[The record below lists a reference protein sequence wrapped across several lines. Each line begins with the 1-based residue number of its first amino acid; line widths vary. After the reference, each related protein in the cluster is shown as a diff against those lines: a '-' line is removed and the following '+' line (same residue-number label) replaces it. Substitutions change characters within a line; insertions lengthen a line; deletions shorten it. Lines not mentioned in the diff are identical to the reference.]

1 MVDIV
6 DSATRSR
13 MMANIK
19 GKNTKPELLIRS
31 LLHAQGFRFRI
42 HRKDLP
48 GKPDIVLPK
57 YKAIIFIHGCF
68 WHGHEN
74 CRLFKLPASRTEFW
88 EAKIFKN
95 QENDLKAKEL
105 LLNSGWRICT
115 IWECAIRQ
123 SKKDP
128 VALVDLLTTWLKSSA
143 AYLEIDEQMI
153 NKKRETILPSS
164 SESEVFV
171 VIDRNG

>member
-13 MMANIK
+13 MMSNIK
-19 GKNTKPELLIRS
+19 GRNTKPELLIRS

-68 WHGHEN
+68 WHGHQN
-74 CRLFKLPASRTEFW
+74 CRLFKLPGSRTEFW
-88 EAKIFKN
+88 EAKISKN
-95 QENDLKAKEL
+95 QDNDLKTKEL

-115 IWECAIRQ
+115 IWE
-123 SKKDP
+123 
-128 VALVDLLTTWLKSSA
+128 
-143 AYLEIDEQMI
+143 
-153 NKKRETILPSS
+153 
-164 SESEVFV
+164 
-171 VIDRNG
+171 

>member
-13 MMANIK
+13 MMSNIK
-19 GKNTKPELLIRS
+19 GRNTKPELLIRS
-31 LLHAQGFRFRI
+31 FLHAQGFRFRI

-68 WHGHEN
+68 WHGHQN
-74 CRLFKLPASRTEFW
+74 CRLFKLPGSRTEFW
-88 EAKIFKN
+88 EAKISKN
-95 QENDLKAKEL
+95 QDNDLKTKEL

-115 IWECAIRQ
+115 IWECAVRR

-128 VALVDLLTTWLKSSA
+128 VALMNILTKWLSGSEQL
-143 AYLEIDEQMI
+143 LEIDEPMI
-153 NKKRETILPSS
+153 NKKREITLPSS
-164 SESEVFV
+164 CEIGLSST
-171 VIDRNG
+171 DSN

>member
-13 MMANIK
+13 MMSNIK
-19 GKNTKPELLIRS
+19 GRNTKPELLIRS

-68 WHGHEN
+68 WHGHQN

-88 EAKIFKN
+88 EAKISKN
-95 QENDLKAKEL
+95 QENDLKAKDL

-115 IWECAIRQ
+115 IWECAVRR

-128 VALVDLLTTWLKSSA
+128 VALMDILTKWLSGSEQ
-143 AYLEIDEQMI
+143 LFEIDEPMI
-153 NKKRETILPSS
+153 MHKQTSDALGEINMPAS
-164 SESEVFV
+164 
-171 VIDRNG
+171 